1 MTIIQLNFFSIMVML
16 YFHQYGCKLNSW
28 NMFFHI
34 RGKCNCYFEKKKSV
48 TTIIIGLIFSLRN
61 LLTHFIFSDLGD
73 STSLSFPWA
82 LVPDSW
88 ATQLV
93 K

>member
-28 NMFFHI
+28 NIFFHI
-34 RGKCNCYFEKKKSV
+34 RGKCNCYFEKKYPV
-48 TTIIIGLIFSLRN
+48 TTIIIGLICSLRN

-88 ATQLV
+88 ATQLI